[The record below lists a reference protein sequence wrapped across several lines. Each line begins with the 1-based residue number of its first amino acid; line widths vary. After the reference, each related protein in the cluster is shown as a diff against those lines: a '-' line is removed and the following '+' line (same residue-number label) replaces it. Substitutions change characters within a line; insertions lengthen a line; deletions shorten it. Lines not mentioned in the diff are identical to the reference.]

1 MAAYNANK
9 HPSYL
14 NKTMPYQQLL
24 AKMTPFNNGMST
36 TTPYHRITPPILST
50 VGEPSTIYE
59 IESGGTTTGKLQ
71 FVEPIDRGLA
81 GQMKKLIPTAANQT
95 SQMGTL
101 LTRPEEDNEEYMYS
115 DYDLEYMT
123 RQREEEEAAR
133 VRATNALIGGQSG
146 RPDARWKTS
155 QQLQNEG
162 NQIGR
167 AKSAGSKRVLPAQ
180 QQAFIQQVSPI
191 TGQQTANYGTWRND
205 TVNKLAYAEAETAAL
220 QTPAKG
226 GLLASSGIPLLDKLR
241 VKLASRGANGL
252 LGMARMFK
260 IMDDDDSKSLDLNEF
275 KKAMRDLAL
284 MMTELEIKQLFQ
296 LFDRDGGGNI
306 SYDEFMAVLRVH

>member
-1 MAAYNANK
+1 
-9 HPSYL
+9 
-14 NKTMPYQQLL
+14 MPYQQLL

-36 TTPYHRITPPILST
+36 TTPYHRTTPSVLTT
-50 VGEPSTIYE
+50 VGEPSDIYE
-59 IESGGTTTGKLQ
+59 INDGGITTGNLL
-71 FVEPIDRGLA
+71 FMEPMDHGMA
-81 GQMKKLIPTAANQT
+81 GQKKKMIPTAANQM

-101 LTRPEEDNEEYMYS
+101 LARPEDDVDENIYS
-115 DYDLEYMT
+115 DYDLEYIT

-133 VRATNALIGGQSG
+133 VRAANALIGGQSG
-146 RPDARWKTS
+146 KPDDRWKTS
-155 QQLQNEG
+155 QQWQNEG
-162 NQIGR
+162 NPIGR
-167 AKSAGSKRVLPAQ
+167 SKSAGSKRVLPAQ

-205 TVNKLAYAEAETAAL
+205 TVHKLAYAEAETAAL
-220 QTPAKG
+220 KTPAIAKG

-252 LGMARMFK
+252 LGMARMFR
-260 IMDDDDSKSLDLNEF
+260 IMDDDDSKSLDMNEF

-284 MMTELEIKQLFQ
+284 MMTELEVKQLFQ

-306 SYDEFMAVLRVH
+306 SYDEFMAVLRVRNVRP